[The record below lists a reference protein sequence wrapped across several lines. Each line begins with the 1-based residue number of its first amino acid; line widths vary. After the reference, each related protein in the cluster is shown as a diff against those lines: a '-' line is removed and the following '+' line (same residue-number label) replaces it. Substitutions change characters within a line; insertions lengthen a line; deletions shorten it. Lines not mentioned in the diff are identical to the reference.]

1 MSAPG
6 INVSRLLAEAANKS
20 GILWVEI
27 PGGSTHAVW
36 FVWYDDGDPRAA
48 GPAAYVVS
56 GPGEQH
62 LPWLP
67 AEVNLHFRSKDTGGR
82 LLSVSAAAQEVDVDT
97 PEWDAAVAV
106 LRPERLNAT
115 GDIEKRWRESAT
127 IHLLTPFGRP
137 SERPGEY
144 ADGSGATQV
153 RPSTG
158 TTATWRP
165 WHWRGRPQRRRG
177 TT

>member
-1 MSAPG
+1 MSEPG
-6 INVSRLLAEAANKS
+6 VNVSRLLAEAANKS
-20 GILWVEI
+20 DILWISI
-27 PGGSTHAVW
+27 PGGGTHAVW
-36 FVWYDDGDPRAA
+36 FVWHDDGDPRSP
-48 GPAAYVVS
+48 GPAAYVIS

-67 AEVNLHFRSKDTGGR
+67 EEVTLIFRSKDSGGR
-82 LLSVSAAAQEVDVDT
+82 LLTVPAAAQEVEVGSAQ
-97 PEWDAAVAV
+97 WDDAVAV

-115 GDIEKRWRESAT
+115 GDVEKRWRESAT
-127 IHLLTPFGRP
+127 IHLLMPFGRP
-137 SERPGEY
+137 SEQPGTY
-144 ADGSGATQV
+144 AADAGSQQV
-153 RPSTG
+153 RPGVG